1 MLKTLLTTA
10 AAVAASALVVGC
22 DRSAQNAD
30 GTTKAG
36 DPGTA
41 AAPGTVGGADTGR
54 DTGQGGEAGGA
65 GEIGVP
71 AETGSLGPGSTGANA
86 NDSAASGAGNTQN
99 DTPAGGTTTPP

>member
-30 GTTKAG
+30 GTTQAG
-36 DPGTA
+36 DPGVA

-65 GEIGVP
+65 GEVGVP
-71 AETGSLGPGSTGANA
+71 AATGSLGPGSTGADA
-86 NDSAASGAGNTQN
+86 SDSPTSGAPNTTNNAASGA
-99 DTPAGGTTTPP
+99 PPQ